1 MTSITVSAAGGA
13 MPALTRQT
21 LTFDVKRG
29 MYGTCKRISGRIGLA
44 GEIFAEAY
52 FDDMQQKWD
61 VVIFDAD
68 MTEYSVDVS
77 DREQGIDQVKAIMA
91 LEYSR
96 RFMRRA
102 A

>member
-1 MTSITVSAAGGA
+1 MSN
-13 MPALTRQT
+13 PA

-29 MYGTCKRISGRIGLA
+29 MYGTAKRIAARIGLG
-44 GEIFAEAY
+44 GEMFAEAY
-52 FDDMQQKWD
+52 FSDINQTWA
-61 VVIFDAD
+61 VVIFDAE

-77 DREQGIDQVKAIMA
+77 DREQAIDQVQALMS

-96 RFMRRA
+96 NYVRRA